1 MLANGLA
8 AVWILARQ
16 VSERRP
22 SGWHAGCEDPLFFV
36 IKGGTDMPFSPRV
49 AVLAALLLMI
59 APPVFAGPIQD
70 ARLAGALQT
79 ALSLNRVL
87 NPFRIDVDVNGGSAR
102 LTGEVEN
109 EVERHLAEQVALATR
124 GIERVD
130 NQLQVNPALVERPL
144 ELRAYAQRLED
155 ATLAAVIRAR
165 LLWSRI
171 TEKAPIEVESREGVV
186 TLRGKVDSAE
196 AKELAGVLARTT
208 DGVHLVNN
216 LVSLDSA
223 AMAKAREVPVDA
235 PVGPQPSDNW
245 IVDKIQSSYRYSR
258 NLDGLNLKV
267 ASEQGMVRLSG
278 EVVSSEQKT
287 IAVEV
292 ARQIIG
298 VRGVD
303 ADLLKV
309 ATKVEG

>member
-1 MLANGLA
+1 MIFCFCQL
-8 AVWILARQ
+8 
-16 VSERRP
+16 
-22 SGWHAGCEDPLFFV
+22 
-36 IKGGTDMPFSPRV
+36 KGGPTVSPSIRM
-49 AVLAALLLMI
+49 AVLAAAMLSI
-59 APPVFAGPIQD
+59 CTPASADPVQD
-70 ARLAGALQT
+70 ARLEGSLQT
-79 ALSLNRVL
+79 ALALNRVL
-87 NPFRIDVDVNGGSAR
+87 NPFRIKVEVDGQLAR
-102 LTGEVEN
+102 LSGEVEN
-109 EVERHLAEQVALATR
+109 SVERELAEHVALATR
-124 GIERVD
+124 GIEQVD
-130 NQLQVNPALVERPL
+130 NQLRVNAELVERPL

-155 ATLAAVIRAR
+155 VTLAAVIRAR

-171 TEKAPIEVESREGVV
+171 TEKAPIEVQSSDGVV

-196 AKELAGVLARTT
+196 AKDLAGVVARTT

-223 AMAKAREVPVDA
+223 AMAKARENPA
-235 PVGPQPSDNW
+235 GAQNGPQPSDSW
-245 IVDKIQSSYRYSR
+245 VVDKIQTSLRFSR
-258 NLDGLNLKV
+258 NLDGLNIKV
-267 ASEQGMVRLSG
+267 ASEQGMVRLTG

-287 IAVEV
+287 IAVEI

>member
-1 MLANGLA
+1 MSFSLIILVLTTCVLT
-8 AVWILARQ
+8 AV
-16 VSERRP
+16 
-22 SGWHAGCEDPLFFV
+22 
-36 IKGGTDMPFSPRV
+36 
-49 AVLAALLLMI
+49 
-59 APPVFAGPIQD
+59 PPVFADPVQD
-70 ARLAGALQT
+70 ARLQGALQS

-87 NPFRIDVDVNGGSAR
+87 NPFRIEVTVNGANAR

-109 EVERHLAEQVALATR
+109 NVERQLAEHVALASH
-124 GIERVD
+124 GIEQVD
-130 NQLQVNPALVERPL
+130 NQLQINPALVERPL

-171 TEKAPIEVESREGVV
+171 TEKAAIEVESREGVV

-208 DGVHLVNN
+208 EGVHLVNN

-223 AMAKAREVPVDA
+223 AMAKAREKPVDV
-235 PVGPQPSDNW
+235 PDGPQPSDSW

-309 ATKVEG
+309 ASKVEG

>member
-1 MLANGLA
+1 MSFSLRILVLTTCVLT
-8 AVWILARQ
+8 AV
-16 VSERRP
+16 
-22 SGWHAGCEDPLFFV
+22 
-36 IKGGTDMPFSPRV
+36 
-49 AVLAALLLMI
+49 
-59 APPVFAGPIQD
+59 PPVFAHPVQD
-70 ARLAGALQT
+70 ARLQGALQS

-87 NPFRIDVDVNGGSAR
+87 NPFCIEVTVNGANAR

-109 EVERHLAEQVALATR
+109 NVERQLAEHVALATH
-124 GIERVD
+124 GIEQVD
-130 NQLQVNPALVERPL
+130 NQLQINPALVERPL

-171 TEKAPIEVESREGVV
+171 TEKAAIEVESREGVV

-208 DGVHLVNN
+208 EGVHLVNN

-223 AMAKAREVPVDA
+223 AMAKAREKPVDV
-235 PVGPQPSDNW
+235 PDGPQPSDSW

-309 ATKVEG
+309 ASKVEG

>member
-1 MLANGLA
+1 MGVATILSLYVTDGGL
-8 AVWILARQ
+8 
-16 VSERRP
+16 
-22 SGWHAGCEDPLFFV
+22 
-36 IKGGTDMPFSPRV
+36 DMPFSPRIL
-49 AVLAALLLMI
+49 VLTAGLLMA
-59 APPVFAGPIQD
+59 APPAFADPVQD
-70 ARLAGALQT
+70 ARLEGALQT

-87 NPFRIDVDVNGGSAR
+87 NPFRIEVAVKGDSAK

-109 EVERHLAEQVALATR
+109 DVERQLAEHVALATH
-124 GIERVD
+124 GIEQVD
-130 NQLQVNPALVERPL
+130 NQLRVNPALVERPL

-196 AKELAGVLARTT
+196 AKELSGVLARTT

-223 AMAKAREVPVDA
+223 AMAKAREKPVDA
-235 PVGPQPSDNW
+235 LVGPQPSDNW
-245 IVDKIQSSYRYSR
+245 IIDKIQSSYRYSR

-309 ATKVEG
+309 ASKVEG

>member
-1 MLANGLA
+1 MSFSLRILVLTTCVLT
-8 AVWILARQ
+8 AV
-16 VSERRP
+16 
-22 SGWHAGCEDPLFFV
+22 
-36 IKGGTDMPFSPRV
+36 
-49 AVLAALLLMI
+49 
-59 APPVFAGPIQD
+59 PPVFADPVKD
-70 ARLAGALQT
+70 ARLQGALQS

-87 NPFRIDVDVNGGSAR
+87 NPFRIEVTVNGANAR

-109 EVERHLAEQVALATR
+109 NVERQLAEHVALATH
-124 GIERVD
+124 GIEQVD
-130 NQLQVNPALVERPL
+130 NQLQINPALVERPL

-171 TEKAPIEVESREGVV
+171 TEKAAIEVESREGVV

-208 DGVHLVNN
+208 EGVHLVNN

-223 AMAKAREVPVDA
+223 AMAKAREKPVDV
-235 PVGPQPSDNW
+235 PDGPQPSDSW

-309 ATKVEG
+309 ASKVEG

>member
-1 MLANGLA
+1 
-8 AVWILARQ
+8 
-16 VSERRP
+16 
-22 SGWHAGCEDPLFFV
+22 
-36 IKGGTDMPFSPRV
+36 MPFSIRT
-49 AVLAALLLMI
+49 AALTVGLLSICTTAM
-59 APPVFAGPIQD
+59 ADPVKD
-70 ARLAGALQT
+70 ARLEGSLQT
-79 ALSLNRVL
+79 ALSLNQML
-87 NPFRIDVDVNGGSAR
+87 NPFRIQVAVEGPTAR
-102 LTGEVEN
+102 LSGEVEN

-124 GIERVD
+124 GIEQVD
-130 NQLQVNPALVERPL
+130 NQLRVNAQLVERPL
-144 ELRAYAQRLED
+144 ESRAYAQRLSD

-171 TEKAPIEVESREGVV
+171 TEKAAIEVQSSEGVV

-216 LVSLDSA
+216 LVSLDTV
-223 AMAKAREVPVDA
+223 AMAKARETPVDA
-235 PVGPQPSDNW
+235 PTGPQPSDGW
-245 IVDKIQSSYRYSR
+245 VVDKIQSSFRFSR
-258 NLDGLNLKV
+258 NLDGLNIKV
-267 ASEQGMVRLSG
+267 ASEEGMVRLSG

-287 IAVEV
+287 IAVEI

>member
-1 MLANGLA
+1 MSFSLRILVLTTCVLT
-8 AVWILARQ
+8 AV
-16 VSERRP
+16 
-22 SGWHAGCEDPLFFV
+22 
-36 IKGGTDMPFSPRV
+36 
-49 AVLAALLLMI
+49 
-59 APPVFAGPIQD
+59 PPVFADPVQD
-70 ARLAGALQT
+70 ARLQGALQS

-87 NPFRIDVDVNGGSAR
+87 NPFRIEVTVNGANAR

-109 EVERHLAEQVALATR
+109 NVERQLAEHVALATH
-124 GIERVD
+124 GIEQVD
-130 NQLQVNPALVERPL
+130 NQLQINPALVERPL

-155 ATLAAVIRAR
+155 ATLAAVLRAR

-171 TEKAPIEVESREGVV
+171 TEKAAIEVESREGVV

-208 DGVHLVNN
+208 EGVHLVNN

-223 AMAKAREVPVDA
+223 AMAKAREKPVDV
-235 PVGPQPSDNW
+235 PDGPQPSDSW

-309 ATKVEG
+309 ASKVEG